1 MLSDKITVQQVLGSL
16 IKRPQLLSEVDKYSL
31 TISDF
36 NTRFERY
43 IFNAILGL
51 YSRGAVT
58 ITAIDI
64 DNFLE
69 SNEGVHKI
77 FEQQNGLE
85 YIEDIIEFSNVEN
98 FNFYYNKLKKLNL
111 LRDLKKQGIDISP
124 FYNEDL
130 ADPKAAETNK
140 NFEQLTTSDIINS
153 LRTRIITL
161 EREYKCSEEVQ
172 VESIADG
179 LDGFLDEIQN
189 SIEIGKKVQGK
200 IYSKV
205 INGAERGALTI
216 RSGSSGLGKTR
227 QAVGDACF
235 LAFPLRFNWNT
246 DSWEQIGSNEKVLF
260 IVTEQTFKQVRKMV
274 FAYLTGIN
282 ESKFKYN
289 RFTDREKVII
299 LQAQK
304 VLKKYEENLTLIK
317 IPNPTIELVKTLVRE
332 NCLTKDIGYVFYD
345 YVFIGPALLNEFK
358 GISLRNDEV
367 LLMFATALKDLAVE
381 LNVCMM
387 TSTQVNAN
395 ADDNRNIRNE
405 ATLAGGRSTINKAD
419 NGAIMA
425 RPTAEELEILN
436 PIITKMSIPKPNM
449 VTDIF
454 KVRSGE
460 WSQVRIWSEVNLGT
474 LRKTDLFITDAQL
487 NPIEGFFDEEDYDVQ
502 DWTADEEIELVNFI
516 ESLNE
521 GEIND

>member
-289 RFTDREKVII
+289 RFTDREKVVI

-304 VLKKYEENLTLIK
+304 ILKKYEENLTLIK

-487 NPIEGFFDEEDYDVQ
+487 NPIEGFFDDEDYDVQ

>member
-130 ADPKAAETNK
+130 ADPKAAEVNK

-289 RFTDREKVII
+289 RFTDREKVVI

-304 VLKKYEENLTLIK
+304 ILKRYEENLTLIK

-487 NPIEGFFDEEDYDVQ
+487 NPIEGFFDDEDYDVQ

>member
-289 RFTDREKVII
+289 RFTDREKVVI
-299 LQAQK
+299 LQAQRI
-304 VLKKYEENLTLIK
+304 LKKYEENLTLIK

-358 GISLRNDEV
+358 GISLRNDR
-367 LLMFATALKDLAVE
+367 LL
-381 LNVCMM
+381 
-387 TSTQVNAN
+387 SY
-395 ADDNRNIRNE
+395 I
-405 ATLAGGRSTINKAD
+405 
-419 NGAIMA
+419 
-425 RPTAEELEILN
+425 
-436 PIITKMSIPKPNM
+436 
-449 VTDIF
+449 
-454 KVRSGE
+454 
-460 WSQVRIWSEVNLGT
+460 
-474 LRKTDLFITDAQL
+474 
-487 NPIEGFFDEEDYDVQ
+487 
-502 DWTADEEIELVNFI
+502 
-516 ESLNE
+516 
-521 GEIND
+521 

>member
-289 RFTDREKVII
+289 RFTDREKVVI

>member
-189 SIEIGKKVQGK
+189 SIEIGKNVQGK

-289 RFTDREKVII
+289 RFTDREKIVI

-304 VLKKYEENLTLIK
+304 ILKKYEENLTLIK

>member
-189 SIEIGKKVQGK
+189 SIEIGKNVQGK

-289 RFTDREKVII
+289 RFTDREKVVI

-304 VLKKYEENLTLIK
+304 ILKKYEENLTLIK

-436 PIITKMSIPKPNM
+436 PIIIKMNIPKPNM

-487 NPIEGFFDEEDYDVQ
+487 NPIEGFFDDEDYDVQ

>member
-111 LRDLKKQGIDISP
+111 LRDLKKQGIDISS

-289 RFTDREKVII
+289 RFTDREKVVI
-299 LQAQK
+299 LQAQRI
-304 VLKKYEENLTLIK
+304 LKKYEENLTLIK